1 MKNSNSW
8 YQYLKRPKTINDLT
22 RELKVVRLKNGCKSH
37 LFTKVDNEFVQ
48 CDKCQITKKVLNIAR

>member
-1 MKNSNSW
+1 MKTKT
-8 YQYLKRPKTINDLT
+8 LKDLF
-22 RELKVVRLKNGCKSH
+22 RELKSVRLKNGCKSH